1 MKKIKISL
9 THTKSTLAKKYI
21 EVQKKNMLR
30 HTKNKTFDAICILE
44 KIEKDLN
51 IEELVR
57 CHKSYII
64 NLNYVENIKSNTAI
78 LDSQEEVPISRY
90 RYKDIKERFL
100 KFIGD
105 RIC

>member
-1 MKKIKISL
+1 MKKIKINL
-9 THTKSTLAKKYI
+9 THTKSNLAKKYI
-21 EVQKKNMLR
+21 EVQKKNMLI
-30 HTKNKTFDAICILE
+30 HTKNKTLDAICILE

-57 CHKSYII
+57 CHKSYIT

-90 RYKDIKERFL
+90 RYKDIKEGFL

>member
-1 MKKIKISL
+1 M
-9 THTKSTLAKKYI
+9 
-21 EVQKKNMLR
+21 
-30 HTKNKTFDAICILE
+30 
-44 KIEKDLN
+44 
-51 IEELVR
+51 
-57 CHKSYII
+57 I

>member
-1 MKKIKISL
+1 
-9 THTKSTLAKKYI
+9 
-21 EVQKKNMLR
+21 MLI
-30 HTKNKTFDAICILE
+30 HTKNKTFDAIYSLE

-64 NLNYVENIKSNTAI
+64 NLNYVENIKSNTVI

>member
-1 MKKIKISL
+1 ML
-9 THTKSTLAKKYI
+9 YI
-21 EVQKKNMLR
+21 DQRKQKK
-30 HTKNKTFDAICILE
+30 TQIQS
-44 KIEKDLN
+44 
-51 IEELVR
+51 VR

-64 NLNYVENIKSNTAI
+64 NLNYVENIKSNAAI
-78 LDSQEEVPISRY
+78 LDSQEEVPISKY

>member
-1 MKKIKISL
+1 
-9 THTKSTLAKKYI
+9 
-21 EVQKKNMLR
+21 MLI

-78 LDSQEEVPISRY
+78 LDSQEEVPISSY

>member
-1 MKKIKISL
+1 MLIHTKIKL
-9 THTKSTLAKKYI
+9 L
-21 EVQKKNMLR
+21 MLYVR
-30 HTKNKTFDAICILE
+30 ENR
-44 KIEKDLN
+44 KDLN

-64 NLNYVENIKSNTAI
+64 NLNYVENIKSNTVI

>member
-1 MKKIKISL
+1 MKKIKINL
-9 THTKSTLAKKYI
+9 THTKSNLAKKYI
-21 EVQKKNMLR
+21 EVQKKNMLI

-90 RYKDIKERFL
+90 RYK
-100 KFIGD
+100 
-105 RIC
+105 